1 MSVRFREGWLP
12 LVLAMA
18 LALTIASPALAAD
31 PAHGWSRS
39 VIGTFYLYPHDDNF
53 LQPTVLAD
61 RGRLHLEARYNYE
74 DRNSV
79 SGFVGANF
87 EMGDEVALTV
97 TPMIGAVVGRT
108 DGIVPAA
115 ELSLAWRRFEAY
127 AEAEYVLGVGAD
139 ASDYFYMWTEASL
152 WARDW
157 LRAGFV
163 SQRTR
168 VYHSER
174 EVEPGILAGTRLG
187 IVDAT
192 VSVFSPGSDESF
204 TLLSIGVEF

>member
-1 MSVRFREGWLP
+1 MNTGLRE
-12 LVLAMA
+12 VVAAA
-18 LALTIASPALAAD
+18 LAVALTTPAAGAD
-31 PAHGWSRS
+31 RPHTWSRS
-39 VIGTFYLYPHDDNF
+39 VVGTFYLYPNDDNF

-74 DRNSV
+74 DRHSV
-79 SGFVGANF
+79 SAFGGANF
-87 EMGDEVALTV
+87 EFGDEVAVTV

-115 ELSLAWRRFEAY
+115 ELRLAWRKFEAY

-152 WARDW
+152 QAADW
-157 LRAGFV
+157 LRGGFV

-168 VYHSER
+168 VYLSER
-174 EVEPGILAGTRLG
+174 EVEPGILAGTRFG
-187 IVDAT
+187 MVDAT
-192 VSVFSPGSDESF
+192 AYVFRLGSDESF